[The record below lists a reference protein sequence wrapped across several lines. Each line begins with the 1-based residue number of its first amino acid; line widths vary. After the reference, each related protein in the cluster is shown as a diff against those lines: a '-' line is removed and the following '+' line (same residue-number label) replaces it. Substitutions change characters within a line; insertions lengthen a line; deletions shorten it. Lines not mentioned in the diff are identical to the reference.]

1 MSQYITLDS
10 IGDYGAFF
18 EKMTEAGFSFD
29 YTKRIPALNTLDFYA
44 HYFLVGSAFINKF
57 FDQKIKELNIPEST
71 LSASEKFNLINE
83 IIVDSR
89 LFIYNDLK
97 KMSENYYIE
106 YEKGK
111 KVKVFDFSKKGSLGF
126 REFTI
131 LEMKKSKLVDSDY
144 IAYYKNKAKENLIEE
159 VVSYI
164 DSSLNEK
171 QVKELRDK
179 TIAFAS
185 LIGANYRFCYT
196 ISEFECMID
205 LADSNRDKATI
216 CFEYETFDEI
226 LMGLGRLLL
235 PLTIEEF
242 HSEYMFNSYEVIYK
256 DEETG
261 EIFSSMPQ
269 ELIYDDK
276 KSLVDSGLYL
286 VTDDLSDTFI
296 KAISSLTSIF
306 FDKVGFDNLGDGFV
320 SDVISFCAIQAFEDF
335 YKVED
340 CGVEK
345 ILVEHSLVENLNEY
359 RNILFE
365 NIQEELQFAEGKKC
379 SYDNQGKDVKE
390 FTSNG
395 DVGTCYFG
403 GIKFL
408 SLYHN
413 YSHRTKNGI
422 SSECLHRDKEID
434 YVVKHLNKESNDPLL
449 ITYSEGVGKKNF
461 LYGLTLKNLSS
472 ERKTETFMLDYQSL
486 VSNLYVSSIDLEA
499 KIWNF
504 ISGFKPT
511 DSVFIIDIDESCIRD
526 LGGFGIFYKVMKQ
539 LTVCKKIVLLASD
552 KIHNEYKKYLMR
564 YQTIELKPLDEK
576 ETVDV
581 LLTLRQ
587 GLGLTHN
594 VSYSDEVLNLATYL
608 ASNYLKD
615 TNLPKAAVD
624 IIDVAGSIRNNK
636 GGVECVEVVREDLI
650 NAVNH
655 IKGLDSDSI
664 CELDISGFDGFSDGN
679 SIGAILKSTSVVNKL
694 RENLEK
700 TIFGQDEA
708 IEKVV
713 SSVLVAKS
721 GLGDPKKPQASF
733 MFVGPTGVG
742 KTETANVMADSL
754 GMELIRIDMSEFS
767 ERGSVSKLLGTTA
780 GYIGYGDGGLLTSR
794 VMKNPKSIILFDEIE
809 KADRSVMNLFLQI
822 LDYGFITDGTGEKVD
837 FKDTIIIMTSNAG
850 VRTTVDEQKSIGLVL
865 GDETNLMKKGID
877 INQLNK
883 VFSPEFRNRIDN
895 IVEFNNIEESVV
907 VKIVNRIIG
916 EVSSRMSKHN
926 IEIELTDEALNFLV
940 KNGYS
945 FEMGVRPF
953 HRYIKDNIT
962 KKVAE
967 ELMLGNVKIG
977 SKIVFDLVDGE
988 LSIIKK

>member
-10 IGDYGAFF
+10 IGDYGAYF
-18 EKMTEAGFSFD
+18 ERMTEAGFSFD

-44 HYFLVGSAFINKF
+44 HYFLVGSAFVNKF
-57 FDQKIKELNIPEST
+57 FDQKIKALNIPESK
-71 LSASEKFNLINE
+71 LSAGEKLDLINE

-111 KVKVFDFSKKGSLGF
+111 KVKVFDFSKKGRLGF

-144 IAYYKNKAKENLIEE
+144 IAYYKKKAKENLIKE
-159 VVSYI
+159 VISYI

-171 QVKELRDK
+171 QVKELKEK

-185 LIGANYRFCYT
+185 LVGSNYRFCHT
-196 ISEFECMID
+196 ESEFECMIEM
-205 LADSNRDKATI
+205 ADSKSDEATI

-306 FDKVGFDNLGDGFV
+306 YDKVGFENLGNGVV
-320 SDVISFCAIQAFEDF
+320 SDIISFCAIQVFEDF
-335 YKVED
+335 YKAED

-365 NIQEELQFAEGKKC
+365 DIQEGLQFAEDGEF
-379 SYDNQGKDVKE
+379 SDEDAKE
-390 FTSNG
+390 FTPNG
-395 DVGTCYFG
+395 DVGSCYFG

-413 YSHRTKNGI
+413 YTHRTKNGI

-472 ERKTETFMLDYQSL
+472 ERKVETFMLDYQSL
-486 VSNLYVSSIDLEA
+486 VGNLYVSSIDLEA

-504 ISGFKPT
+504 ISGFKPAE
-511 DSVFIIDIDESCIRD
+511 SVFIIDIDESCVRD

-539 LTVCKKIVLLASD
+539 LTVCKKIILLASD
-552 KIHNEYKKYLMR
+552 KIHNEYKKHLMR
-564 YQTIELKPLDEK
+564 YQTIDLKPLGEK

-581 LLTLRQ
+581 LLSLRQ
-587 GLGLTHN
+587 GLGITHN

-615 TNLPKAAVD
+615 INLPRAAVD
-624 IIDVAGSIRNNK
+624 IIDVAGSILNNK
-636 GGVECVEVVREDLI
+636 GGVESVEVAREDLI

-655 IKGLDSDSI
+655 IKGLDGDSI
-664 CELDISGFDGFSDGN
+664 CELDISGFDGFIDGD

-721 GLGDPKKPQASF
+721 GLGDPQKPQASF

-780 GYIGYGDGGLLTSR
+780 GYVGYGDGGLLTSR

-809 KADRSVMNLFLQI
+809 KSDRSVMNLFLQI
-822 LDYGFITDGTGEKVD
+822 LDYGFITDGAGEKVD

-865 GDETNLMKKGID
+865 GDEKNLMKKGID
-877 INQLNK
+877 TNQLNK

-926 IEIELTDEALNFLV
+926 IEIELTDEAMNFLV

-967 ELMLGNVKIG
+967 EMMLGNVKIG

-988 LSIIKK
+988 LSINKK